1 MTAQCSIRAIA
12 FIQIDGALLCQLCV
26 ASCAAETQ
34 FKSIKIKIKCTKVS
48 VPFHSE
54 NWNVKSATH
63 CLFHAS
69 FTRVQVR
76 QTRKNRNFMNSLS
89 SSDISTEQNCPFELN
104 SLTIGRKGSR
114 CCDQICVF
122 PISSSSFNLNLL
134 FLCSFPIGQFSRDR
148 RGGVIER
155 ENVFRRWWSDACSGC
170 NTQQTTHTHTL
181 C

>member
-12 FIQIDGALLCQLCV
+12 FIQSILCQLCV

-34 FKSIKIKIKCTKVS
+34 FKSIQIKCTKET

-104 SLTIGRKGSR
+104 SLTIGRKGSK
-114 CCDQICVF
+114 CCDQICVSHF
-122 PISSSSFNLNLL
+122 QFVVQFKSFIFVIVSNWAIQ
-134 FLCSFPIGQFSRDR
+134 SDR
-148 RGGVIER
+148 REVARER
-155 ENVFRRWWSDACSGC
+155 EKMYFVGGEAMHVQVVTHDRR
-170 NTQQTTHTHTL
+170 HTHTL